1 MMATQSVSQS
11 GAAATAAAAQLPGQ
25 MLTKDDFLKLL
36 VTQLRHQ
43 DPLNPLDQNQFLSQ
57 TAQFTSL
64 EQLQN
69 ISAAL
74 ENLAAANTSSGV
86 AEAAI
91 LLGKTARVAGSGV
104 ALSAGGSAE
113 LAYTIEGQPA
123 PVHIEI
129 LDPRGAVVRTLE
141 VNPGTTGTFTATWDG
156 KDGAGTRLT
165 AGNYY
170 YRVSP
175 LTGAGGAETIVSV
188 TQGVLSGFEITG
200 GAVRYRLG
208 SVLIRPEDIIDVR
221 L

>member
-1 MMATQSVSQS
+1 MTSTQAVSQS
-11 GAAATAAAAQLPGQ
+11 GAAATAAAPQLPGQ
-25 MLTKDDFLKLL
+25 TLTKDDFLKLL

-64 EQLQN
+64 EQLTN
-69 ISAAL
+69 IGKAL

-91 LLGKTARVAGSGV
+91 LLGKTVKVSGSGV
-104 ALSAGGSAE
+104 ALPEGGSAS
-113 LAYTIEGQPA
+113 LPYTIEGRA
-123 PVHIEI
+123 GPVRLQIV
-129 LDPRGAVVRTLE
+129 DPQGNVVRTLDA
-141 VNPGTTGTFTATWDG
+141 NPGATGTFAATWDG
-156 KDGAGTRLT
+156 RDAGGTRLT

-175 LTGAGGAETIVSV
+175 LTGAGSETIASV

-200 GAVRYRLG
+200 GTVRYRLG
-208 SVLIRPEDIIDVR
+208 GVLIRPDDIIDVR